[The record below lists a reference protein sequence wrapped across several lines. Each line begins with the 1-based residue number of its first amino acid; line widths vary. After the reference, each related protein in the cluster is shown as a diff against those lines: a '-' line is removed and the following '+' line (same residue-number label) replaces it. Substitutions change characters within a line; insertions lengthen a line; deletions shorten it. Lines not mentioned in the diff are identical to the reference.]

1 MKLEKMKAPV
11 AGQYLPVE
19 HASQV
24 FGAITESGMP
34 EEFVEGVLFATSF
47 FTCPANAD
55 MHGMTPEGFLSNF
68 LQERAGEPPAEVVS
82 KAQEIIE
89 QLESMGVNVVGAFL
103 MKGGN

>member
-24 FGAITESGMP
+24 FGAIAESGMP
-34 EEFVEGVLFATSF
+34 EEFVEGVLFATGF

-82 KAQEIIE
+82 KAQEVIE
-89 QLESMGVNVVGAFL
+89 QLEGMGVEVVSAYIVE
-103 MKGGN
+103 GGR

>member
-24 FGAITESGMP
+24 FGAIAESGMP
-34 EEFVEGVLFATSF
+34 EEFVEGVLFATGF

-55 MHGMTPEGFLSNF
+55 MHGMTPEGFLSNY
-68 LQERAGEPPAEVVS
+68 LR

>member
-1 MKLEKMKAPV
+1 MKLEKVKAPV

-34 EEFVEGVLFATSF
+34 EEFV
-47 FTCPANAD
+47 
-55 MHGMTPEGFLSNF
+55 
-68 LQERAGEPPAEVVS
+68 
-82 KAQEIIE
+82 
-89 QLESMGVNVVGAFL
+89 VGAFL